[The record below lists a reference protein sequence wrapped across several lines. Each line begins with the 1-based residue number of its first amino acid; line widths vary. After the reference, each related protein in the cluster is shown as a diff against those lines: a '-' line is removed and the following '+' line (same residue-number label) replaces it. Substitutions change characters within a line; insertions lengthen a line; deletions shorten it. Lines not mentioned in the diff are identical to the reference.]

1 MFPSWLSAWSNS
13 PTFGSAVHK
22 RRDPRSQVAKA
33 PMGLFFQFHQ
43 LLSRNAPLFGMI
55 PMQDCFI
62 HPIPPIPRP
71 LCQLCQWTPIWDGN
85 PEQSPASVLVSLQV
99 LARNWPVDHV
109 QVQVLALQILVA
121 VDPQN
126 AAGLISTCHWIP
138 SRLQGLTSMDFKH
151 CARTWVPEAGAQG
164 EGGQKMVEI
173 ILMPSCA
180 GCGYTMLNP
189 QFSHRDSAKL
199 LLQDPQKCGRSKPG
213 HQTTNVSENR
223 LPLIPL
229 IYHDSSLFMIVP
241 IWTWPLG
248 GYNPYFQTHTPWW
261 LSPWRRCKV
270 RISECQ
276 QPGAPTQTT
285 QPNIDMAPDAEF

>member
-1 MFPSWLSAWSNS
+1 MYRSRYSHCKSSSQLTHKMPRVLFQPAI
-13 PTFGSAVHK
+13 GS
-22 RRDPRSQVAKA
+22 R
-33 PMGLFFQFHQ
+33 
-43 LLSRNAPLFGMI
+43 
-55 PMQDCFI
+55 QDFRVW
-62 HPIPPIPRP
+62 P
-71 LCQLCQWTPIWDGN
+71 QWT
-85 PEQSPASVLVSLQV
+85 SSTV
-99 LARNWPVDHV
+99 LA
-109 QVQVLALQILVA
+109 
-121 VDPQN
+121 
-126 AAGLISTCHWIP
+126 
-138 SRLQGLTSMDFKH
+138 
-151 CARTWVPEAGAQG
+151 PESQRPGPRG
-164 EGGQKMVEI
+164 KGGQKMVEI